1 MVNPIELGPLA
12 GAVDRTLPR
21 PGGPPPATPF
31 SQILENEVRKA
42 GEIKFS
48 AHARQRL
55 QSHGITLT
63 PREHALLARGFE
75 LAAAK
80 GAGESLFLMD
90 RFALVVSVPNRTVI
104 TVVPKN
110 EIDDAVFTN
119 IDSAVVVGAQPAAE
133 PEPME
138 TYRLD
143 PSWESLSAVER

>member
-1 MVNPIELGPLA
+1 MVNPVELRPVA
-12 GAVDRTLPR
+12 GAAQRPLRLPS
-21 PGGPPPATPF
+21 GAPPATPF
-31 SQILENEVRKA
+31 SRILENEVRRA
-42 GEIKFS
+42 GEVRFS

-63 PREHALLARGFE
+63 PREHAQLARGFD

-80 GAGESLFLMD
+80 GARESLFLMD

-119 IDSAVVVGAQPAAE
+119 IDSAVVVGEGPAGE